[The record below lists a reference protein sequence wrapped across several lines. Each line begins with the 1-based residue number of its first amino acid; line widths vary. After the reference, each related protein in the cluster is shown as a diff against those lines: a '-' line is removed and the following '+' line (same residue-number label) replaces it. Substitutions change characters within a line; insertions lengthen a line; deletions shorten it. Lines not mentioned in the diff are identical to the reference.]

1 METSSQHFCEI
12 VRGKI
17 YFQRTKK
24 IIPLHEIVMLQGDI
38 NYSLFYLQGGRKV
51 LIPRTLKIFEELLE
65 NYNFLRTHRGFI
77 INCDHLLRIDKL
89 QEEAFLTNDLQASI
103 SRRRRVEV
111 SRRLVGGVMNFEQ

>member
-1 METSSQHFCEI
+1 METSSQHFCQI
-12 VRGKI
+12 IRGKI

-24 IIPLHEIVMLQGDI
+24 IIPLQEIVMLQGDI
-38 NYSLFYLQGGRKV
+38 NYSLIHLQGGRKV

-89 QEEAFLTNDLQASI
+89 QEEAFLTNNLQASI
-103 SRRRRVEV
+103 SRRRRTEV
-111 SRRLVGGVMNFEQ
+111 SRRLQLVA

>member
-24 IIPLHEIVMLQGDI
+24 IIPLHEIIMLQGDI
-38 NYSLFYLQGGRKV
+38 NYSLIYLQGGRKV

-65 NYNFLRTHRGFI
+65 NHNFLRAHRGFL
-77 INCDHLLRIDKL
+77 INCDHLLRIDNL
-89 QEEAFLTNDLQASI
+89 HEEAFLTNDLKASI
-103 SRRRRVEV
+103 ARRRRTEV
-111 SRRLVGGVMNFEQ
+111 SKRLQLVA

>member
-1 METSSQHFCEI
+1 METSSQHFCQI

-24 IIPLHEIVMLQGDI
+24 IIPLHEIIMLQGDI
-38 NYSLFYLQGGRKV
+38 NYSLIYLQGGRKV

-65 NYNFLRTHRGFI
+65 SYNFLRTHRGFI
-77 INCDHLLRIDKL
+77 INCDHLLRIDNL
-89 QEEAFLTNDLQASI
+89 HEEAFLTNNLQASI

-111 SRRLVGGVMNFEQ
+111 SRRLQLVA

>member
-1 METSSQHFCEI
+1 MQTPSQHFCEI

-24 IIPLHEIVMLQGDI
+24 IIPLHEIIMFQGDT
-38 NYSLFYLQGGRKV
+38 NYSLIYLQGGRKI

-65 NYNFLRTHRGFI
+65 NHNFLRTHRGFI
-77 INCDHLLRIDKL
+77 INCDHLLRIDRY

-103 SRRRRVEV
+103 SRRRRTEV
-111 SRRLVGGVMNFEQ
+111 SKRLQLVA

>member
-1 METSSQHFCEI
+1 METSSQHFCQI
-12 VRGKI
+12 IRGKI
-17 YFQRTKK
+17 YFHRTKK

-77 INCDHLLRIDKL
+77 INCDHLLRVDIL
-89 QEEAFLTNDLQASI
+89 YESVYLTNNLRASI
-103 SRRRRVEV
+103 ARRRKVEV
-111 SRRLVGGVMNFEQ
+111 SRRLELQA

>member
-24 IIPLHEIVMLQGDI
+24 NIPLHEIIMLQGDI
-38 NYSLFYLQGGRKV
+38 NYSLFYLQSGRKV
-51 LIPRTLKIFEELLE
+51 LIPRTLKIFEALLE
-65 NYNFLRTHRGFI
+65 NYNFLRTHRGFL

-103 SRRRRVEV
+103 SRRRRTEV
-111 SRRLVGGVMNFEQ
+111 SRRLQLVA

>member
-1 METSSQHFCEI
+1 METSSQHFCQI
-12 VRGKI
+12 IRGKI
-17 YFQRTKK
+17 YFLRTKK

-38 NYSLFYLQGGRKV
+38 NYSLFYLQGGRKI

-89 QEEAFLTNDLQASI
+89 HEEAFLTNDLQASI
-103 SRRRRVEV
+103 SRRRRTEV
-111 SRRLVGGVMNFEQ
+111 SKRLQLVA

>member
-17 YFQRTKK
+17 YFHRTKN
-24 IIPLHEIVMLQGDI
+24 IIDLHEIIMLQGDI
-38 NYSLFYLQGGRKV
+38 NYSLFFLKGGRKV
-51 LIPRTLKIFEELLE
+51 LIPRTLKIFEGLLE

-103 SRRRRVEV
+103 SRRRRTEV
-111 SRRLVGGVMNFEQ
+111 SKRLQLIA

>member
-1 METSSQHFCEI
+1 MDTSSQHFCQI

-24 IIPLHEIVMLQGDI
+24 IIPLQEIIMFQGNV
-38 NYSLFYLQGGRKV
+38 NYSLIYLNGGRKI

-77 INCDHLLRIDKL
+77 INCDHLLKIDKIR
-89 QEEAFLTNDLQASI
+89 ESVYLTNNLQASI

-111 SRRLVGGVMNFEQ
+111 SKRLIVEA